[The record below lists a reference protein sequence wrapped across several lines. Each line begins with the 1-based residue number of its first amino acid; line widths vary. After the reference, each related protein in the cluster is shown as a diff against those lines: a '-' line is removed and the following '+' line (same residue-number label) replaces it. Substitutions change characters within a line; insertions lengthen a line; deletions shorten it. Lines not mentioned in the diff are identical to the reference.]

1 MSARQVLDF
10 VFTYNRKFDIGI
22 KGIVTRFTRQIKHHL
37 YCRQKIITMDG
48 VVSKIILNIYGDEK
62 FFILNNK

>member
-10 VFTYNRKFDIGI
+10 VFTYSRKFDIGI
-22 KGIVTRFTRQIKHHL
+22 KGIFTRQIKHHV
-37 YCRQKIITMDG
+37 YCRQKITMDG

-62 FFILNNK
+62 YFILNNK